1 MPLQINKKIFI
12 YIFFFIIFST
22 LNNNNF
28 LQIKL
33 SEINKVDIY
42 GLSED
47 ENFKLKEKLS
57 ILKSTNL
64 FLLKKDEIKK
74 YLDSNNIIDKYTILK
89 KYPSSLEIR
98 IIKTNFLAN
107 VYKKEKIFFL
117 GSNGKLIETNKP
129 KKELFNIF
137 GKFDN
142 ESFFTLLKD
151 IENSKFDLSELKNL
165 YFFKSGRWDIETNSG
180 VLIKLPI
187 HNSEELLDLSFKL
200 LKKKEIDKIK
210 ILDLRQSNQVIID
223 GK

>member
-1 MPLQINKKIFI
+1 MPFQINKKIFI

>member
-1 MPLQINKKIFI
+1 MPFQINKKIFI

-74 YLDSNNIIDKYTILK
+74 YLDSNNIIDKYKIIK

>member
-1 MPLQINKKIFI
+1 MPFQINKKIFI

-165 YFFKSGRWDIETNSG
+165 YFFKSGRWDIEMNSG

>member
-1 MPLQINKKIFI
+1 MLFQINKKIFI

-142 ESFFTLLKD
+142 ESFFTLLRYIK
-151 IENSKFDLSELKNL
+151 NSKFELSEFKNF
-165 YFFKSGRWDIETNSG
+165 YFFKSGRWDIEMNSG
-180 VLIKLPI
+180 ILIKLPV
-187 HNSEELLDLSFKL
+187 HNSQELLDLSFKI
-200 LKKKEIDKIK
+200 LKKKEFDKTR
-210 ILDLRQSNQVIID
+210 ILDLRQSNQAIIN
-223 GK
+223 GE